1 MAVPPTLPPE
11 APEHFGA
18 STAPRRSRRARPSF
32 IQRQFNPAINLLNR
46 LKFPQKFA
54 LISFLFALPLA
65 LVMGL
70 LIFELNASIDFA
82 QRERNGIAYLRPLRA
97 LFEATLNAR
106 ITELEFQND
115 RAALDDIQRARTQ
128 VEASLRALETADRQ
142 FGADLKTAPRL
153 RALAMNWDALKKLAP
168 TRESNAVDELYVQLI
183 ADVRALTATVGD
195 TSNLILSPKLDTYYL
210 MDAILVKLP
219 DGQDLIAQTLTL
231 DVPALAKQGS
241 TAGLAR
247 TSTLIGLLQANV
259 IAAQH
264 GITIAFQDSANQRAL
279 DAPLRRAIETTN
291 NFIGQVG
298 LLWNTQGNEANAAAH
313 RVAGAGALQAS
324 FNLWDLA
331 ANELDALLQ
340 TRIESLN
347 QQRAIAIGLTT
358 VMLALVVYL
367 WIAFY
372 LAVMRTVSGL
382 EAASKRMV
390 SGDLSGAIRL
400 DNRDELGQI
409 VVAFNEIASAL
420 VSSSAYRQ
428 AVVDNAADGIV
439 TTDETGTL
447 ISFNPAAEKIFGYA
461 ATEIVGQKIGALVPA
476 ANAMLAALNAGSQ
489 IGVEHYEAN
498 GVRVDG
504 SQFPL
509 DFAITRA
516 QVGERSL
523 FIALMR
529 DVTELKR
536 AEEALRKFSR
546 AVEQSASNIII
557 TDTAGKIEYVNPKF
571 TQITGYALAEVLG
584 QNPRILKPDDIASQE
599 FKMMW
604 DAILAGNE
612 WRGEFQNRKKNGEL
626 YWVSASISPIKN
638 PEGAITHLLAVEE
651 DITERK
657 RAMIELQQAKD
668 AADQANEAKG
678 TFLANVSHELR
689 TPLTS
694 VLGFAR
700 IIQKR
705 FEDVILPRVA
715 LDDRKV
721 ERAVNQVRDNLGI
734 ILSEGERLTTL
745 INNVLDLAKIEA
757 GKVEWHMRP
766 LLMQDVIKQ
775 ATAATS
781 SLFESRGIKLNVDVQ
796 SDLPET
802 LGDHDRLVQVVINLI
817 SNAFKFTEQGSVTC
831 RATRDDSAIRVSV
844 IDTGIGIAPSDYG
857 KVFEQFVQVGDTLTN
872 KPMGTG
878 LGLPICKQIVEHHGG
893 KIWVESEAGKGSTF
907 TFTLPITASALA
919 SAPHDL
925 RVPTINV
932 NALVSQ
938 LKAHITSATA
948 PQSAEARTIL
958 VVDDDASIRELL
970 RQELEAQGYRVREAR
985 DGREALAEVKRAR
998 PDLIVLDVMMPE
1010 LSGFDVAAV
1019 LRNDPETLAIPIVI
1033 LSVMQDKE
1041 RGYRLGVDR
1050 YFTKPMDTQVLI
1062 HEIGALLAQ
1071 GASHKKVLV
1080 VDEDAATVKT
1090 LADALQS
1097 QGYTVT
1103 AAYNGN
1109 EGIARAVAEQPDL
1122 VIARS
1127 VLSEKHNLVKTLRF
1141 DKNLEKIFFLLFE

>member
-1 MAVPPTLPPE
+1 
-11 APEHFGA
+11 
-18 STAPRRSRRARPSF
+18 
-32 IQRQFNPAINLLNR
+32 
-46 LKFPQKFA
+46 
-54 LISFLFALPLA
+54 
-65 LVMGL
+65 
-70 LIFELNASIDFA
+70 
-82 QRERNGIAYLRPLRA
+82 
-97 LFEATLNAR
+97 
-106 ITELEFQND
+106 
-115 RAALDDIQRARTQ
+115 
-128 VEASLRALETADRQ
+128 
-142 FGADLKTAPRL
+142 
-153 RALAMNWDALKKLAP
+153 
-168 TRESNAVDELYVQLI
+168 
-183 ADVRALTATVGD
+183 
-195 TSNLILSPKLDTYYL
+195 
-210 MDAILVKLP
+210 
-219 DGQDLIAQTLTL
+219 
-231 DVPALAKQGS
+231 
-241 TAGLAR
+241 
-247 TSTLIGLLQANV
+247 
-259 IAAQH
+259 
-264 GITIAFQDSANQRAL
+264 
-279 DAPLRRAIETTN
+279 
-291 NFIGQVG
+291 
-298 LLWNTQGNEANAAAH
+298 
-313 RVAGAGALQAS
+313 
-324 FNLWDLA
+324 
-331 ANELDALLQ
+331 
-340 TRIESLN
+340 
-347 QQRAIAIGLTT
+347 
-358 VMLALVVYL
+358 
-367 WIAFY
+367 
-372 LAVMRTVSGL
+372 MRTVSGL

-409 VVAFNEIASAL
+409 VAAFNEIASAL

-428 AVVDNAADGIV
+428 AIVDSAADGIV
-439 TTDETGTL
+439 TTDETGVL
-447 ISFNPAAEKIFGYA
+447 ISFNPAAEQIFGFTA
-461 ATEIVGQKIGALVPA
+461 DAIIGKKIDALVPA
-476 ANAMLAALNAGSQ
+476 ASALLQTLSAESKMRVEQREAAGN
-489 IGVEHYEAN
+489 
-498 GVRVDG
+498 RKDG
-504 SQFPL
+504 TQFPL
-509 DFAITRA
+509 DLAITHA
-516 QVGERSL
+516 QVGERKL

-529 DVTELKR
+529 D
-536 AEEALRKFSR
+536 
-546 AVEQSASNIII
+546 
-557 TDTAGKIEYVNPKF
+557 
-571 TQITGYALAEVLG
+571 
-584 QNPRILKPDDIASQE
+584 
-599 FKMMW
+599 
-604 DAILAGNE
+604 
-612 WRGEFQNRKKNGEL
+612 
-626 YWVSASISPIKN
+626 
-638 PEGAITHLLAVEE
+638 
-651 DITERK
+651 ITERK
-657 RAMIELQQAKD
+657 RALVELQLAKD
-668 AADQANEAKG
+668 AAEQANDAKG

-705 FEDVILPRVA
+705 LDEIILPRVA

-734 ILSEGERLTTL
+734 ILSEGERLTAL

-781 SLFESRGIKLNVDVQ
+781 SLFEARAIKLNVDVQ

-831 RATRDDSAIRVSV
+831 RATRDDGAIRVSV
-844 IDTGIGIAPSDYG
+844 IDSGIGIAPSDYG

-893 KIWVESEAGKGSTF
+893 KIWVESEIGKGSTF
-907 TFTLPITASALA
+907 AFTLPITASALETA
-919 SAPHDL
+919 TRELH
-925 RVPTINV
+925 VPTINV

-948 PQSAEARTIL
+948 TQSAEARTIL

-970 RQELEAQGYRVREAR
+970 RQELEAQGYRVRQAR

-998 PDLIVLDVMMPE
+998 PDLIILDVMMPE

-1019 LRNDPETLAIPIVI
+1019 LRNDPETLTIPIVI

-1050 YFTKPMDTQVLI
+1050 YFTKPMDTQVLV

-1103 AAYNGN
+1103 AAYTGN
-1109 EGIARAVAEQPDL
+1109 EGIERAVAEQPDL